1 MANSPAAPAGQKN
14 GLARRLVWTL
24 SLTGL
29 ALAVVMI
36 LAPLFGSAK
45 ISLSA
50 ALAGQ
55 WPDAQV
61 FFGVRWPR
69 TILAALAGGALAL
82 SGALFQALLR
92 DALATPYTLGVSSGA
107 SLGAVL
113 AISFRWGT
121 VAGVPMVWIAALIGA
136 MLTLALVAGVAAEG
150 KRMSSFTLL
159 LAGVT
164 INSIVMSVIMVLHNL
179 ASVGQ
184 SFAIVH
190 WLMGGIE
197 PLPMPVL
204 AVVAAIVL
212 PVSAAVCWKAREWNL
227 MAVGEEWAA
236 ARGVSPRRLLLLGYI
251 AGSILTATVTSVT
264 GPIGFVGL
272 IVPHA
277 LRLKTG
283 ADHRLLLPASFL
295 AGAAFLIVCDTA
307 ARTVMSVEIPVS
319 VVTALVGGPFFIA
332 LLRSRRKSLW
342 L

>member
-1 MANSPAAPAGQKN
+1 MASSPAQPAQGV
-14 GLARRLVWTL
+14 LARRLA
-24 SLTGL
+24 LT
-29 ALAVVMI
+29 LAVTGALLAAVLLI
-36 LAPLFGSAK
+36 APLIGSTR
-45 ISLSA
+45 ISLPA
-50 ALAGQ
+50 AMAGQ

-121 VAGVPMVWIAALIGA
+121 VAGVPAIWIAALTGA

-150 KRMSSFTLL
+150 RRMSSFTLL

-164 INSIVMSVIMVLHNL
+164 INSIVMSIIMVLHNL
-179 ASVGQ
+179 ATVGQ

-197 PLPMPVL
+197 PAPASVL
-204 AVVAAIVL
+204 ATLAAVIL

-227 MAVGEEWAA
+227 LAVGEEWAT
-236 ARGVSPRRLLLLGYI
+236 ARGVSPRRLLMLGYA
-251 AGSILTATVTSVT
+251 AGSILTATVTSIT

-295 AGAAFLIVCDTA
+295 AGAAFLVVCDTA
-307 ARTVMSVEIPVS
+307 ARTLMAVEIPVS

>member
-1 MANSPAAPAGQKN
+1 MASSPAPAPKQA
-14 GLARRLVWTL
+14 GLARRLAIT
-24 SLTGL
+24 
-29 ALAVVMI
+29 LAVTGALLAAVML
-36 LAPLFGSAK
+36 LAPLVGPTR
-45 ISLSA
+45 ISLSG
-50 ALAGQ
+50 ALAGE

-113 AISFRWGT
+113 AISFRWGS
-121 VAGVPMVWIAALIGA
+121 VAGVPMVWIAAMVGA

-150 KRMSSFTLL
+150 RRMSSFTLL

-197 PLPMPVL
+197 PLPAPAL
-204 AVVAAIVL
+204 AALAAVVL
-212 PVSAAVCWKAREWNL
+212 PVSAAVCWKARQWNL
-227 MAVGEEWAA
+227 LAVGEEWAT
-236 ARGVSPRRLLLLGYI
+236 ARGVSPRRLLLMGYL
-251 AGSILTATVTSVT
+251 AGSLLTATVTSVT

-272 IVPHA
+272 LVPHA

-295 AGAAFLIVCDTA
+295 AGAAFLVLCDTA